1 MVLGTLDRINKARSP
16 MLYVVATPIGNRADF
31 SPRAQQVLSRCSILF
46 CEDTRH
52 SGPFLREM
60 GIQSPLISLHE
71 HNEKARIEQVL
82 EALRRGEEVA
92 LISDA
97 GLPGVCDPGQLVI
110 AAVREEG
117 LPLTVIPGPCA
128 FITAWAHLGWAPP
141 FQFLGFLPSSGMDRK
156 ETFMRMLSYWGATLF
171 YEAPHRVQ
179 ETIAEI
185 ATLFPGRRVAVAREL
200 TKKFEEVVE
209 GPAPQIATLIQ
220 EHPPRGEYV
229 VAVSPAA
236 STENQFINMSFRDQ
250 VSLVEKEL
258 NLEKMQAIKLVA
270 NINNVSK
277 RSVYNQLVL
286 DSREEVSD

>member
-1 MVLGTLDRINKARSP
+1 
-16 MLYVVATPIGNRADF
+16 MLYIVATPIGNRADL
-31 SPRAQQVLSRCSILF
+31 SPRAQQVLSQCSHLF

-52 SGPFLREM
+52 SGPFLREI
-60 GIQSPLISLHE
+60 GIQSPLMSLHE
-71 HNEKARIEQVL
+71 HNEKGRLDQVL

-128 FITAWAHLGWAPP
+128 FVTAWAHLGWAPP
-141 FQFLGFLPSSGMDRK
+141 FQFIGFLPVGGPERK
-156 ETFMRMLSYWGATLF
+156 ESFVRMLSYWGATLF
-171 YEAPHRVQ
+171 YEAPHRVH
-179 ETIAEI
+179 ETISQI
-185 ATLFPGRRVAVAREL
+185 QKVFPCRRIAVAREL

-209 GPAPQIATLIQ
+209 GPALQIAALIRA
-220 EHPPRGEYV
+220 HPPRGEYV
-229 VAVSPAA
+229 IAVGPPSFE
-236 STENQFINMSFRDQ
+236 ENQFINMSFHDQ
-250 VSLVEKEL
+250 VSLVEREL
-258 NLEKMQAIKLVA
+258 SLERMQAIKIVA

-277 RSVYNQLVL
+277 RNVYNQLVL